1 MQFAIIGILVLNL
14 IVLLLLV
21 FQKRKAISSFDGV
34 GDTGQLEQAIQTAA
48 KDSRTML
55 LDGQR
60 IATEQFDR
68 MFKSIADNFRD
79 ERKELNE
86 RLSSFTTTLQ
96 TTMSESRK
104 ESGDSRIVLEQ
115 SLQNS
120 LTKINES
127 LEKFRDS
134 NEKQLIAIT
143 EKVDVELNKVRES
156 NEKKLDEMR
165 ETVDEKLH
173 GTLEKRLGESFAQ
186 VSERLEAVHKGLG
199 EMQQLAS
206 GVGDLKRVLT
216 NVKSRGGWGE
226 VQLGRQLEDILTA
239 EQYAQNVEVNPGS
252 RERVEF
258 AIKFPGRGDGEII
271 YLPIDAKF
279 PQEDYDRLVS
289 AQEKG
294 DVDEVEAASEVL
306 AKAIRLQAKTISE
319 KYVCPPYTTDFAIM
333 YLPTE
338 GLFAEIIRRPG
349 LCSDLQMNS
358 RVIVTGPTTL
368 MAILNSLQM
377 GFRTL
382 AIEKSASEVWRTL
395 AAAKVE
401 FGKYATVVEKVEKQ
415 LGTAQ
420 TSVSE
425 LGKRSRAIE
434 RSLKGVETGD
444 PLTSGE
450 ILNLSAHSLDID
462 AEVDLSIVEDQS

>member
-1 MQFAIIGILVLNL
+1 MQIAIIGILVLNL

-21 FQKRKAISSFDGV
+21 SQKRKAISSIDGV
-34 GDTGQLEQAIQTAA
+34 GDAGQLEQAIQTAA

-68 MFKSIADNFRD
+68 IFKSIADNFRD

-96 TTMSESRK
+96 TTMTESRK

-143 EKVDVELNKVRES
+143 EKVDMELNKVRES

-239 EQYAQNVEVNPGS
+239 EQYDQNVEVNPGS

-258 AIKFPGRGDGEII
+258 AIKFPGRSDGEII

-338 GLFAEIIRRPG
+338 GLFAEVIRRPG

-462 AEVDLSIVEDQS
+462 AEVDLLIVEDQS